1 MIAAKRSRA
10 VRADVE
16 PLPALGDVEVVDDP
30 QLRVRGEAVGDDRV
44 VRQLDGTA
52 HRVVGVHLLGHLA
65 ADQELVRPLAELLQD
80 ADLVL
85 DLEPA
90 DDDDER
96 TLDLA
101 EELAELGQL
110 ALEQQAGVGGQ
121 EVRDAL
127 GGGVRAVRGAER
139 VVHVDVRE
147 GR

>member
-1 MIAAKRSRA
+1 M
-10 VRADVE
+10 
-16 PLPALGDVEVVDDP
+16 
-30 QLRVRGEAVGDDRV
+30 
-44 VRQLDGTA
+44 
-52 HRVVGVHLLGHLA
+52 HLLRHLA
-65 ADQELVRPLAELLQD
+65 ADQELVRPLAELLED

-90 DDDDER
+90 DDEDER
-96 TLDLA
+96 ALDLA
-101 EELAELGQL
+101 EELAELAQL

-139 VVHVDVRE
+139 VVHIDVRE